1 MFSIAL
7 FGLLLTL
14 EGWGSGP
21 TTPSGSSAGMYTVTV
36 TGGGMSSGALT
47 ASTASTTFSVTIN

>member
-1 MFSIAL
+1 
-7 FGLLLTL
+7 
-14 EGWGSGP
+14 
-21 TTPSGSSAGMYTVTV
+21 MYTVTV